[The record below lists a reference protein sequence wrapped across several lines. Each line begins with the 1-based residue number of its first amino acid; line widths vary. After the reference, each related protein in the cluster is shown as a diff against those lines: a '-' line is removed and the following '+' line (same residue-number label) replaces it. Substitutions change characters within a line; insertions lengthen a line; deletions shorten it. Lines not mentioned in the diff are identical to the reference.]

1 MIDHG
6 HLKTENLK
14 LLILDEADD
23 LLGRG
28 FLE

>member
-1 MIDHG
+1 MIEHG
-6 HLKTENLK
+6 HLKTDHLK

-28 FLE
+28 FLD